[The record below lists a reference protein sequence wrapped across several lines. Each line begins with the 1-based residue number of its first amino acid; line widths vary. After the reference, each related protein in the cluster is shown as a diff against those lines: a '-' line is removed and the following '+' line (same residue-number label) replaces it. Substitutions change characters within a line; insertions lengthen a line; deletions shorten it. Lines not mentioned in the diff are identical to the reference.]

1 MVVVV
6 VVKGGDLARIE
17 AKKHLMGGRDEGL
30 VSSVSLKERGEVG
43 SGQCAVRSAQWAPME
58 KQEAWV
64 GGRFSCE
71 GGQTSGARRACR
83 AWRILMIWTGRLL

>member
-1 MVVVV
+1 MVVV

-43 SGQCAVRSAQWAPME
+43 SAQCAVRSGRRWRNKRRGWE
-58 KQEAWV
+58 VDFLVREDRLQERAERAER
-64 GGRFSCE
+64 GGS
-71 GGQTSGARRACR
+71 
-83 AWRILMIWTGRLL
+83 